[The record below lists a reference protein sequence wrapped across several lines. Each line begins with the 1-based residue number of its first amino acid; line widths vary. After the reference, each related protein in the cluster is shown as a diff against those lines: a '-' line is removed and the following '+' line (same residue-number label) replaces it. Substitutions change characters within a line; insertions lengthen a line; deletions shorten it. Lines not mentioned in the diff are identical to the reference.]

1 MHACNNTI
9 KSFFSLSYTS
19 EATLT
24 PFDNFDISVTG
35 AFTRNAGRVMVSGA
49 VKNAPS
55 VAGTELL
62 ENNLSLDAY
71 HWKNIFFKDNINYII
86 SKKPTF

>member
-1 MHACNNTI
+1 M
-9 KSFFSLSYTS
+9 KLTS

-35 AFTRNAGRVMVSGA
+35 AFTRKAGRVMVSGA

-62 ENNLSLDAY
+62 ENNFDAYLSLDAY
-71 HWKNIFFKDNINYII
+71 HIKSIFLKII
-86 SKKPTF
+86 LISGLPMSKPSERFCCWRT